1 MSEIFPCSVLCVLLL
16 GDADEAGEFKKERRK
31 HEERG
36 GETEEIHTEI

>member
-1 MSEIFPCSVLCVLLL
+1 MSVLFSCSILCVLLS

-36 GETEEIHTEI
+36 GEAEEIHTEI